1 MDEDLRWRGY
11 VVILGWSRLEL
22 RFDFFRVGVLFWEG
36 KNLNKKK
43 FVGKSLFLVKSRG
56 VIEIVFFW

>member
-1 MDEDLRWRGY
+1 M
-11 VVILGWSRLEL
+11 VILGWSRLEL